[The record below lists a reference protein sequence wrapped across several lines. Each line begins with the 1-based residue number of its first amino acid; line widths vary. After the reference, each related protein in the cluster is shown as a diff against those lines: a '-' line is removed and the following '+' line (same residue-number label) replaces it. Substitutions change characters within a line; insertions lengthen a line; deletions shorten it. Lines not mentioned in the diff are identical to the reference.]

1 MEKKKHRAGRHSKFD
16 EKTFFKKVKEYLQLR
31 QDEEIGVRN
40 GRGTVITKLRVKLPT
55 IEGFAAF
62 LGVTKMT
69 LYNWAEVYPE
79 AEEGLEIIK
88 QEQFQRL
95 IDEGLAG
102 NYNPM
107 ITRLILAVNHGMIE
121 ETRFDGEVK
130 HTFDDEQINRI
141 AKRLLARKGDNSDTP
156 SKEKSH

>member
-1 MEKKKHRAGRHSKFD
+1 MKKNKGGRPPKYKFTR
-16 EKTFFKKVKEYLQLR
+16 ETFLKKVNEYLQLR

-69 LYNWAEVYPE
+69 VYNWAEVYPE
-79 AEEGLEIIK
+79 VEEGLEIIK

-130 HTFDDEQINRI
+130 HTFDDEQIDRI
-141 AKRLLARKGDNSDTP
+141 AKRLLARKGGNSDTP
-156 SKEKSH
+156 GTEKSH